1 MEDDMSATTILFW
14 VAVTFVVFAMIL
26 PLGLR

>member
-1 MEDDMSATTILFW
+1 MEDDMGTTTILFW
-14 VAVTFVVFAMIL
+14 VAVTFVVFAAIL